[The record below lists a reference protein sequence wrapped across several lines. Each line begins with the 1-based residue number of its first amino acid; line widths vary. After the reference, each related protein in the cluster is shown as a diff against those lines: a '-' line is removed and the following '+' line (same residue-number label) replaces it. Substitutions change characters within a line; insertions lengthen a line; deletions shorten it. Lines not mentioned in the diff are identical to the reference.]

1 MDELERVRELYGEPQ
16 AGPFAEARVRARLD
30 AAIGAG
36 AEGEAGARSG
46 IGAGSG
52 SRRPRP
58 PWAMA
63 VAGLA
68 VAVAAATAVIAV
80 PVTSGVPGSGGP
92 GSGGPGSGGTS
103 GGPGTGA
110 AGLSGLSGLSG
121 RSILLAAATSAESG
135 AGAEAGAGTTAA
147 GAYWHVAKLR
157 RRTLPEPLGDG
168 PDRYRVVEWRLTE
181 LWAARDGRAWTAS
194 RALGV
199 RPAGEADEAAWRR
212 DGSPS
217 EWRNGPAGLSTSPG
231 EGELTEITGE
241 APFSMAGHG
250 MTLRRIEGL
259 PSDPRALRDLVA
271 GTVAEPPA
279 PGTPA
284 PGTPAPGTTDPD
296 TTDHGTTGGDGTV
309 PDGTAGSGDTTGEAG
324 MAHGTHRTG
333 RAGRAAVDGG
343 LVADALSGLLWSK
356 PSPPAVRAAAYRAL
370 AESPD
375 VRYLGRAADAR
386 GRAGEAF
393 SFTVRTPV
401 PFRRTLVIDPGTS
414 QVLSSTT
421 SGRPGAAGDEV
432 EVVLEA
438 GWTDDGPAVTPVS
451 RLPRVPWP
459 S

>member
-92 GSGGPGSGGTS
+92 GSGGPG
-103 GGPGTGA
+103 TGA
-110 AGLSGLSGLSG
+110 AGLSG

-135 AGAEAGAGTTAA
+135 AGAGAGAGAGTTAA

-157 RRTLPEPLGDG
+157 RRTLPEPLGGG

-217 EWRNGPAGLSTSPG
+217 EWRNGPARLSTSPG
-231 EGELTEITGE
+231 GGELTEITGE

-250 MTLRRIEGL
+250 MTLRRVEGL
-259 PSDPRALRDLVA
+259 PSDPRALRDLVT

-279 PGTPA
+279 PG
-284 PGTPAPGTTDPD
+284 

-309 PDGTAGSGDTTGEAG
+309 PGGTAGIGDTTGEAG
-324 MAHGTHRTG
+324 MAHGTHGTG
-333 RAGRAAVDGG
+333 GAGRAAVDGG

-375 VRYLGRAADAR
+375 VRYLGRAADVR

-451 RLPRVPWP
+451 RLPRVPGP